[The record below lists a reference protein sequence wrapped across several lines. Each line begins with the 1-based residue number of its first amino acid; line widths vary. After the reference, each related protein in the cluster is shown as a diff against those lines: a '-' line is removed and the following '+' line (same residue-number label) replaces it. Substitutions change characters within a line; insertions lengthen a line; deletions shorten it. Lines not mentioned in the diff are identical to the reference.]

1 MEIISNTD
9 QPLAQGMTATHEAT
23 ISPAVDNTRPSTL
36 ATLENLHD
44 KVLVQ
49 NGVLTLATY
58 EHGESSNSPTI
69 HVSWS
74 SLVSKGLPNT
84 APENQPN

>member
-1 MEIISNTD
+1 MGSCNSENSASMNSEELSELIGHNYANANIPHQHDNFALHFDLEI
-9 QPLAQGMTATHEAT
+9 
-23 ISPAVDNTRPSTL
+23 
-36 ATLENLHD
+36 
-44 KVLVQ
+44 
-49 NGVLTLATY
+49 
-58 EHGESSNSPTI
+58 EHSLYTTI